1 LPTKVKGNTY
11 SQEVR
16 NKIAEKRKFRK
27 RWQMTR
33 DPRLKTEL
41 NCISSDLRRTILNI
55 KQQTIEAYLQGLT
68 DDASTDYSLWKATKH
83 LNRPTMSIPP
93 LRKQERTWAKDDKEK
108 AVVFAEH
115 LERTFQTNGVQLLD
129 NLRRREGTPIQQ
141 IPLVTPTELLNTINP
156 KKAPG
161 FDLLIGVILKHFPK
175 KAIVKLT
182 NLYNAALRLIYVPS
196 YWKVA
201 EVIMIPNQGSL

>member
-11 SQEVR
+11 PQEVR
-16 NKIAEKRKFRK
+16 NKIAEKRKIRE
-27 RWQMTR
+27 RWQMTG

-93 LRKQERTWAKDDKEK
+93 LRKQDRTWTKDNKEK
-108 AVVFAEH
+108 AVDFAEH
-115 LERTFQTNGVQLLD
+115 LERTFQPNGVQLLD

-141 IPLVTPTELLNTINP
+141 IPTELLNTIRVHINP

-161 FDLLIGVILKHFPK
+161 FDLLTGVILKEIPK

-182 NLYNAALRLIYVPS
+182 NV
-196 YWKVA
+196 
-201 EVIMIPNQGSL
+201 